1 MRQRGEKRMRQEER
15 RRERD
20 RGEVLGEETEGKR
33 QTGETKDQNMYKGGK
48 EERKKGIYRGE
59 TIESDEGEK

>member
-1 MRQRGEKRMRQEER
+1 LRQRGEKRKRQEER

-33 QTGETKDQNMYKGGK
+33 QIGETKDQN
-48 EERKKGIYRGE
+48 
-59 TIESDEGEK
+59 T